1 MSAVDQ
7 LFCPNIA
14 LLGKSWQKL
23 INQDSLNSNGLILGK
38 DMIKKSKSKMHKE
51 SFEPAISK

>member
-14 LLGKSWQKL
+14 LLGKCWQKL
-23 INQDSLNSNGLILGK
+23 IHQDSLNSIGLTFGK
-38 DMIKKSKSKMHKE
+38 HDKKEQKQN
-51 SFEPAISK
+51 AQ